1 MHLCKIDNAACAQIA
16 LHACRHFGLRDLA
29 ERTVQAILAFM
40 PSLPNWAYNG
50 AALGIGDFSNNAKLT
65 PYGGWERVLQ
75 HYRAGALS
83 SLSTGTHN
91 AAIPLS
97 QGIVMSLVMR
107 LCATDTCVPHSSLM
121 RCTLPAII

>member
-1 MHLCKIDNAACAQIA
+1 MYLCKIDNATCPQIA
-16 LHACRHFGLRDLA
+16 LHACRHFGLHDLA
-29 ERTVQAILAFM
+29 ERTVQAILAFT
-40 PSLPNWAYNG
+40 PSVPNCAYNG

-83 SLSTGTHN
+83 SLLTGTHN
-91 AAIPLS
+91 AAIPVS
-97 QGIVMSLVMR
+97 QGTVMSLMLR
-107 LCATDTCVPHSSLM
+107 LCATDKLM

>member
-1 MHLCKIDNAACAQIA
+1 MYPCKIEKATCPQVV
-16 LHACRHFGLRDLA
+16 LHARRHFGLRDLA

-40 PSLPNWAYNG
+40 PSVPNWAYNG

-75 HYRAGALS
+75 HYRAGALH

-91 AAIPLS
+91 AMMMIPS
-97 QGIVMSLVMR
+97 FTRYCIGSLGKA
-107 LCATDTCVPHSSLM
+107 LCN
-121 RCTLPAII
+121 